1 MNNLFSLLLASDGA
15 AVPEE
20 TPDLWGEIVPQ
31 YVTFGIIIAV
41 SIVLLIILRRS
52 SRLPRHGEL
61 RKKLAS
67 LAQDIAA
74 ISPEAKRMDFIKSV
88 THAMYKADKIAYAA
102 AMLAEKEK
110 YADLGTISS
119 LVGEARSAL
128 APYKLGKMDADEPE
142 GLNFAAEKVN
152 EALAVIGNVIERD
165 GELKRK

>member
-1 MNNLFSLLLASDGA
+1 
-15 AVPEE
+15 
-20 TPDLWGEIVPQ
+20 
-31 YVTFGIIIAV
+31 
-41 SIVLLIILRRS
+41 
-52 SRLPRHGEL
+52 
-61 RKKLAS
+61 
-67 LAQDIAA
+67 
-74 ISPEAKRMDFIKSV
+74 
-88 THAMYKADKIAYAA
+88 
-102 AMLAEKEK
+102 MLAEKEK